1 MDICRL
7 MLDVVSEFYEKDSRV
22 RTFGTDTELYHS
34 EIHML
39 SCIAENPDLH
49 ISGLA
54 RVLKVTRGAA
64 SQTAKRLERK
74 GMIVKESSSESTKK
88 VILRLTAKGKVAV
101 DHHKKAHEQ
110 VQALIAQSLQ
120 GASFEQLKFLSEF
133 FLTLESK
140 LKEQP

>member
-22 RTFGTDTELYHS
+22 RMFGTDTELYHS

-74 GMIVKESSSESTKK
+74 GMIVKESSESTKK
-88 VILRLTAKGKVAV
+88 VMLRLTAKGKVAAY
-101 DHHKKAHEQ
+101 HHKKAHEQ

-120 GASFEQLKFLSEF
+120 GANSEQLKFLSEF
-133 FLTLESK
+133 FLALESE
-140 LKEQP
+140 LKKQP